1 MKKKMTIR
9 IIVGMLTI
17 ILIVTGILPFMTNKA
32 LAAENV
38 LSDNIILVTE
48 NEVSDT
54 AKDGYSK
61 VTFKIGDH
69 TKDVYI
75 KNGNTVKLKSS
86 NKDYGVIAGGI
97 ENGEA
102 ITENT
107 VIYAKSYSYQG
118 TLSLEKS
125 IQSETPDENGYYTL
139 QFSAKSQNLP
149 SIKSENQNV
158 ILVLDRSFSMACSVD
173 EDVDSDAMAPT
184 YEKTR
189 WSVTINAVEKFL
201 NEFLPEGTSNKV
213 SVISYCG
220 SARTEITN
228 ESSKDKIMSKLNSIY
243 NRNMYNED
251 YKNSSKRYNVTQIG
265 RGLGSATN
273 IQRGLNQVSEIAG
286 DTTGASVILF
296 TDGGANRYVNG
307 EIGGYY
313 YIKNNNET
321 NRYNKPRDEVN
332 GSYYAGKAGEE
343 LKAAGADI
351 YTIVLMSKESD
362 ITDLVKVSLGNK
374 LLSYEKSWEKT
385 YFTFSDGGYAKEFY
399 TAANAEQLNNR
410 FKQIMTEMTSLPF
423 ETSSVTDTL
432 DKHFELV
439 VGQENVTDNKDGTFT
454 VKYPEKISA
463 TDQTVTVKIKAKDGY
478 TGYSY
483 TNDGCQFDGT
493 IDGLTYTQQFEETPA
508 AVILPN
514 AVDDE
519 YTVNQNEVLDAST
532 VLVNDNNK
540 IVNNPKRNLQ
550 LKTEIK
556 KDVNN
561 GKIKFNEDG
570 TFQYIPDKGF
580 SGKDTFE
587 YNVVLVIDGKEYIK
601 SAKVTINVIP
611 KQPETPSETE
621 TASEKETPTPTEA
634 ASEKETPTPTET
646 VSEKE
651 TPTPTETASEKE
663 TPTPTETVS
672 EKEIPSESGT
682 PTQTETPAVSQNDEI
697 TSQNIRT
704 PEVAANEEEVIAK
717 TSVKTGDRSNMM
729 YFIMLML
736 SVGTAMTTTV
746 VVYKKKKEE

>member
-1 MKKKMTIR
+1 MKKKMTHR

-374 LLSYEKSWEKT
+374 SLSYEKSLKKT

-463 TDQTVTVKIKAKDGY
+463 TDQIITVKIKAKDGY

-570 TFQYIPDKGF
+570 TFQYIPNNGF

-611 KQPETPSETE
+611 KQPETPSETASEKETPTPTE
-621 TASEKETPTPTEA
+621 TASEKETPTPTETE
-634 ASEKETPTPTET
+634 SEKE
-646 VSEKE
+646 
-651 TPTPTETASEKE
+651 TPTETASEKE

>member
-1 MKKKMTIR
+1 M
-9 IIVGMLTI
+9 
-17 ILIVTGILPFMTNKA
+17 
-32 LAAENV
+32 
-38 LSDNIILVTE
+38 
-48 NEVSDT
+48 
-54 AKDGYSK
+54 
-61 VTFKIGDH
+61 
-69 TKDVYI
+69 
-75 KNGNTVKLKSS
+75 
-86 NKDYGVIAGGI
+86 
-97 ENGEA
+97 
-102 ITENT
+102 
-107 VIYAKSYSYQG
+107 
-118 TLSLEKS
+118 SL
-125 IQSETPDENGYYTL
+125 L
-139 QFSAKSQNLP
+139 
-149 SIKSENQNV
+149 
-158 ILVLDRSFSMACSVD
+158 R
-173 EDVDSDAMAPT
+173 
-184 YEKTR
+184 
-189 WSVTINAVEKFL
+189 
-201 NEFLPEGTSNKV
+201 
-213 SVISYCG
+213 
-220 SARTEITN
+220 
-228 ESSKDKIMSKLNSIY
+228 
-243 NRNMYNED
+243 
-251 YKNSSKRYNVTQIG
+251 
-265 RGLGSATN
+265 
-273 IQRGLNQVSEIAG
+273 
-286 DTTGASVILF
+286 
-296 TDGGANRYVNG
+296 
-307 EIGGYY
+307 
-313 YIKNNNET
+313 
-321 NRYNKPRDEVN
+321 
-332 GSYYAGKAGEE
+332 
-343 LKAAGADI
+343 
-351 YTIVLMSKESD
+351 
-362 ITDLVKVSLGNK
+362 
-374 LLSYEKSWEKT
+374 
-385 YFTFSDGGYAKEFY
+385 
-399 TAANAEQLNNR
+399 
-410 FKQIMTEMTSLPF
+410 
-423 ETSSVTDTL
+423 
-432 DKHFELV
+432 
-439 VGQENVTDNKDGTFT
+439 GQENITDNKDGTFT

-463 TDQTVTVKIKAKDGY
+463 TDQTVTVKIKAKDGD

-611 KQPETPSETE
+611 KQPETPSET
-621 TASEKETPTPTEA
+621 A
-634 ASEKETPTPTET
+634 
-646 VSEKE
+646 SEKE

-663 TPTPTETVS
+663 TPTPTETASEKETPTPTETAS

>member
-1 MKKKMTIR
+1 MKKKMTLR

-97 ENGEA
+97 ENGEE

-107 VIYAKSYSYQG
+107 VIYAKSYSYQV

-273 IQRGLNQVSEIAG
+273 IQRGLKQVSEIAG

-296 TDGGANRYVNG
+296 TDGGANRYDNG

-374 LLSYEKSWEKT
+374 SLSYEKSWEKT

-556 KDVNN
+556 NDVNN

-611 KQPETPSETE
+611 KQPETPTETE
-621 TASEKETPTPTEA
+621 
-634 ASEKETPTPTET
+634 SEKETPTPTET
-646 VSEKE
+646 ASEKE

>member
-1 MKKKMTIR
+1 MKKKMTHR

-273 IQRGLNQVSEIAG
+273 IQRGLKQVSEIAG

-296 TDGGANRYVNG
+296 TDGGANRYDNG

-332 GSYYAGKAGEE
+332 GSYYAEKAGEE
-343 LKAAGADI
+343 LKATGADI

-374 LLSYEKSWEKT
+374 SLSYEKSWKKT

-556 KDVNN
+556 NDVNN

-570 TFQYIPDKGF
+570 TFQYIPNKGF

-611 KQPETPSETE
+611 KQPETPTE
-621 TASEKETPTPTEA
+621 TASEN
-634 ASEKETPTPTET
+634 ETPTPTET
-646 VSEKE
+646 VSG
-651 TPTPTETASEKE
+651 
-663 TPTPTETVS
+663 
-672 EKEIPSESGT
+672 KEIPSESGT